1 MQPVARLGDR
11 TMGSCSVHGGGIG
24 GTITSASPTIT
35 VNNIP
40 AARLGDQVTADCGHT
55 ATIISAGMN
64 TDPNNVGGIARLGDQ
79 VGNSPYT
86 AQIVSASPTVN
97 AN

>member
-11 TMGSCSVHGGGIG
+11 TMGSCSVHGSGIG
-24 GTITSASPTIT
+24 GTISSASSTIT

-40 AARLGDQVTADCGHT
+40 AARLGDTVDADCGHV

-64 TDPNNVGGIARLGDQ
+64 TDPNNKGGIARLNDQ

-86 AQIVSASPTVN
+86 ATIVSASSTVK